1 MAGFEDTRRAYEN
14 AKIARDG
21 AQEKLRAAASAVKR
35 AERAAVEGLRGDQR
49 RRADPIPIAADLK
62 RALTA
67 AERGMRVAETAF
79 LRAER
84 DFAVAVPDPRRDL
97 GQLPD
102 TDPFLL
108 FPVRLETRFK
118 GRELLVR
125 IYPDS
130 LLSDSFEERLSE
142 SELKN
147 AKRYWVDDWRADGN
161 DTLRRAAWAA
171 LVQAHGTGRARWIV
185 KSYVPVNAADAPKK
199 DDGAAVIVVPS
210 ETPVPVSESDAIAEY
225 VRLLWISKGNPD
237 LLRDAQ
243 DFLQAKFGAD
253 RAAAITKTYVLANL
267 ADQPRIDP
275 PPSPPMRVAFL
286 NFPSKPSL
294 REASWAAAPRA
305 EPMPDRF
312 VLVLKRA
319 GVRREVL
326 GERVRVPLYT
336 GFDPSGLTGMPKQL
350 GATIEFPAET
360 RWLADFDEAVK
371 AGMGF
376 RVQLADDEQATGFD
390 RLYAIGLSLSDDAK
404 SGRKRL
410 NRFVEHR
417 LFSAAGFEIVPQG
430 TPTNNTEDKDS
441 GFSFTEDPDA
451 VFDALEGA
459 GLFTV
464 TPDRA
469 RKRDGQWLAEAL
481 GLDMELA
488 KRILNSGGG
497 DQSIAQAMNAALW
510 PATIGHHFL
519 SLLSPVTSRATVA
532 NTHRYFVDHVSG
544 QGRMP
549 AIRIGRQPY
558 GILPVTAFDRTAWLG
573 LEGGHPRSDAFLVQV
588 KQLLDRMDGRFRKF
602 AAGVVQAGD
611 GSEAQQTL
619 LDILGL
625 HPASVEFHTRYGQ
638 SAAHVANILGISG
651 LNWSSISQSPS
662 LHANIEA
669 FLRNLGYGGNE
680 LPRIASIFFQATQ
693 GILDGGVVCS
703 EPRNPDF
710 ESEHAGYLNW
720 LLKAGRDSVEALRV
734 QQGIP
739 GGVPK
744 ALLYMLL
751 RHALLLAYSE
761 AAGEAHLRLD
771 GFDEKKLGLLLREE
785 PLPHVRRQRPGALA
799 SESRWEALYKI
810 EPKISENQQISVA
823 EYLAKNIGRI
833 RETDM
838 LAEQLNALE
847 TLIRGSR
854 EQLERAFAEHID
866 LCSYRLDA
874 WELAI
879 PRIQLER
886 MDQRTGTYLGAYGWL
901 EDVRPDQGGLI
912 RARLG
917 REITDLLD
925 PGGRLPPLMIDPAN
939 GGLIQAPSL
948 NQAVTGAIL
957 RNAYMTGDSDVERE
971 SIGVN
976 LSSERVRKA
985 LLLADGMR
993 QGQRLNALLGY
1004 HFERGLHDRFAEAE
1018 TDEFILDLRLA
1029 LPLDS
1034 GRLKDTQA
1042 QVGEAGKVEARD
1054 VVDGLKLVE
1063 QMRKTGIRTYPFGLT
1078 IAASPISDEQRK
1090 VIESEAAKL
1099 EDLHDA
1105 LGDLV
1110 LAEAVQQSVQGNF
1123 DRVASSLD
1131 AFAKG
1136 EAPPEPDVVRTPST
1150 GISIAHRVAIHLDAN
1165 AAPGPSPRATA
1176 EPAVNAWLAA
1186 SLPPMERIGC
1196 VARWTD
1202 PANGTADHADV
1213 TLDALGL
1220 TPLDLVHAFE
1230 AEELTNFGELDDL
1243 VVERVVAMKAGT
1255 FRTDAALDI
1264 RYMEAPAG
1272 AISLFEAAA
1281 LIRPLA
1287 ALVKSA
1293 RPLRPGDLM
1302 LEAEAVLGV
1311 EDALTFDASGLDSG
1325 LVNLEDLITD
1335 MKDFESDA
1343 KAAQANAQTTHQ
1355 AASEAVDVLVTKAC
1369 ALALRAMAFGLPQS
1383 RPGRYRDAA
1392 RRLFA
1397 DIMRSA
1403 TALAD
1408 DWAVRLGRCDAAL
1421 AELPGANDAD
1431 TIAILRRAETE
1442 VPLAVLSGLTAPAA
1456 LEIAVRAARN
1466 AFAAKIATLR
1476 ALVGTHARS
1485 ITEALKS
1492 FEQIL
1497 ADVQFT
1503 TTVTTTA
1510 SRAEI
1515 GAFVLEAEA
1524 GVAAVRAIAM
1534 KRAATAAAKR
1544 TAADS
1549 AAGETRVNLLDE
1561 TAKALFGEGF
1571 RIVPQFEL
1579 PPQARAEF
1587 DNALAA
1593 TRAGETFKYL
1603 TDTLKVPF
1611 PLDEWLY
1618 GIARVREPMR
1628 HAETATVLAEAFGA
1642 APPRL
1647 EALQFPFRPG
1657 DFWLGLDFPKDYDI
1671 DRARLLYTAHFA
1683 TPPANASAFRG
1694 LLIDEWSEVIPGIRR
1709 EAGVTEENVHT
1720 QSTGVSFHFD
1730 RPNAE
1735 APQSLL
1741 LVTPASWSGK
1751 WQWEDVVGALDWAW
1765 DLARLRAVEPEKI
1778 DDPNLSHLLPAT
1790 VMAAAAREVTI
1801 SAVLAAN
1808 VNVAKFLRD

>member
-1 MAGFEDTRRAYEN
+1 MPGFEDIRGAYQN
-14 AKIARDG
+14 AKIARDR
-21 AQEKLRAAASAVKR
+21 AEEQLRAATSAIKR
-35 AERAAVEGLRGDQR
+35 AERAAMEGLRGDPRQR
-49 RRADPIPIAADLK
+49 EKPAPIAANLK

-67 AERGMRVAETAF
+67 AKRDVRAAETALF
-79 LRAER
+79 RTGR
-84 DFAVAVPDPRRDL
+84 DFAATTSDPRRDL

-118 GRELLVR
+118 GQELLVR

-142 SELKN
+142 AELKN

-161 DTLRRAAWAA
+161 ETLRRAAWAA

-185 KSYVPVNAADAPKK
+185 KSYFPVNAADAPKSN
-199 DDGAAVIVVPS
+199 DGAAVIVVPA
-210 ETPVPVSESDAIAEY
+210 ETPVPAPERDGIAEY
-225 VRLLWISKGNPD
+225 VRLVWTAKDNPK
-237 LLRDAQ
+237 LLLDAQ
-243 DFLQAKFGAD
+243 DFLTSNFGPE
-253 RAAAITKTYVLANL
+253 RAEAIMKTYVAANL
-267 ADQPRIDP
+267 ADQPRVDP

-286 NFPSKPSL
+286 TFPPDPPL

-312 VLVLKRA
+312 VLVLKGG
-319 GVRREVL
+319 GVRREIL
-326 GERVRVPLYT
+326 GEPVRVPLYT
-336 GFDPSGLTGMPKQL
+336 GFDPSGLTGALKQS
-350 GATIEFPAET
+350 GATIKFPEET
-360 RWLADFDEAVK
+360 RWMADFDEAVK

-376 RVQLADDEQATGFD
+376 RVPLAENEQVTGFD
-390 RLYAIGLSLSDDAK
+390 RLYVIGLSLSDDAK
-404 SGRKRL
+404 SGRTRL

-430 TPTNNTEDKDS
+430 TPTNNTDDKDS
-441 GFSFTEDPDA
+441 GFSFTEEPDA
-451 VFDALEGA
+451 VFDALKGV
-459 GLFTV
+459 GLFTE
-464 TPDRA
+464 TPNRA
-469 RKRDGQWLAEAL
+469 RKRDGQWLAEAI

-488 KRILNSGGG
+488 KRILNSEGG

-510 PATIGHHFL
+510 PATIGHHLL
-519 SLLSPVTSRATVA
+519 SLLSPVMSRATVA
-532 NTHRYFVDHVSG
+532 KTHRYFVDHVSG
-544 QGRMP
+544 LGRVP

-558 GILPVTAFDRTAWLG
+558 GILPITAFNRTAWLRH
-573 LEGGHPRSDAFLVQV
+573 EGAHPRTDPFLVQV
-588 KQLLDRMDGRFRKF
+588 KQRLDQMERYFRKF
-602 AAGVVQAGD
+602 AADVAQAGD
-611 GSEAQQTL
+611 GREPQQTL

-625 HPASVEFHTRYGQ
+625 HPSSVEFHARYGQ
-638 SAAHVANILGISG
+638 SAAHIASILGIGG
-651 LNWSSISQSPS
+651 LNWFDIPQPAS
-662 LHANIEA
+662 LHDNIGA
-669 FLRNLGYGGNE
+669 FLRNLGYGGTD
-680 LPRIASIFFQATQ
+680 LPRIADIFFQATQ

-703 EPRNPDF
+703 EPRKPDF
-710 ESEHAGYLNW
+710 ESEHASYLTW
-720 LLKAGRDSVEALRV
+720 LLKTGRKSVEALRV
-734 QQGIP
+734 QENIP
-739 GGVPK
+739 GGTPK
-744 ALLYMLL
+744 ALLYILL

-761 AAGEAHLRLD
+761 AAGEAHLRLKN
-771 GFDEKKLGLLLREE
+771 FDEEKLRLLLREE
-785 PLPHVRRQRPGALA
+785 VMPHVRSLRPTTLA
-799 SESRWEALYKI
+799 SESRWETLYKI
-810 EPKISENQQISVA
+810 DPRISEDQQISVA
-823 EYLAKNIGRI
+823 EYLVNNIGRI

-838 LAEQLNALE
+838 LTEQFKALE

-866 LCSYRLDA
+866 LCSYRFDA

-901 EDVRPDQGGLI
+901 ENVRPAQDRMI
-912 RARLG
+912 PARLN

-925 PGGRLPPLMIDPAN
+925 PDGRLPPLMSNPAN

-957 RNAYMTGDSDVERE
+957 RNAYLTADSDAERE

-985 LLLADGMR
+985 LLLTDGMR

-1042 QVGEAGKVEARD
+1042 QADEVGKVEARD

-1063 QMRKTGIRTYPFGLT
+1063 QIRKTGIRTYPFGLG
-1078 IAASPISDEQRK
+1078 IPSLPMSDEQRK
-1090 VIESEAAKL
+1090 VIDSEAAKL

-1105 LGDLV
+1105 LADLV

-1123 DRVASSLD
+1123 DRVASSLE

-1150 GISIAHRVAIHLDAN
+1150 GISIAHRVAIHLN
-1165 AAPGPSPRATA
+1165 ASAMPGASPRATA
-1176 EPAVNAWLAA
+1176 EPSVNAWLAA
-1186 SLPPMERIGC
+1186 SLPPMAHIGC
-1196 VARWTD
+1196 KAHWTD
-1202 PANGTADHADV
+1202 PATGSVDHADV
-1213 TLDALGL
+1213 TLEDLGL
-1220 TPLDLVHAFE
+1220 TPFDLVHTFE
-1230 AEELTNFGELDDL
+1230 TNDLANFGELDDL
-1243 VVERVVAMKAGT
+1243 VLERVVAVKSAT

-1264 RYMEAPAG
+1264 RYLEAPSN

-1287 ALVKSA
+1287 ALLKSA

-1302 LEAEAVLGV
+1302 LEAEAALGV
-1311 EDALTFDASGLDSG
+1311 EDALTFDPSGLDTG
-1325 LVNLEDLITD
+1325 LVNLQALISDLQ
-1335 MKDFESDA
+1335 DFESDA
-1343 KAAQANAQTTHQ
+1343 KTAQVDAETTHQ
-1355 AASEAVDVLVTKAC
+1355 AATEAVDVLVTNAS
-1369 ALALRAMAFGLPQS
+1369 ALALRAIAFGLPQS

-1392 RRLFA
+1392 RRIFSG
-1397 DIMRSA
+1397 IMRSV
-1403 TALAD
+1403 TALAN
-1408 DWAVRLGRCDAAL
+1408 DWATRLGRCDAAL
-1421 AELPGANDAD
+1421 AELPGVDD
-1431 TIAILRRAETE
+1431 EPKIAILRRAETE
-1442 VPLAVLSGLTAPAA
+1442 IPLTMMSGATAPAA
-1456 LEIAVRAARN
+1456 LETAVRAERN
-1466 AFAAKIATLR
+1466 AFAAKISALRTL
-1476 ALVGTHARS
+1476 AGTHACS
-1485 ITEALKS
+1485 INAALKT
-1492 FEQIL
+1492 FEQVL
-1497 ADVQFT
+1497 ADAQFS

-1510 SRAEI
+1510 LRAEI
-1515 GAFVLEAEA
+1515 GAFALEAEVSMA
-1524 GVAAVRAIAM
+1524 AVCTIAKKRVAATSA
-1534 KRAATAAAKR
+1534 KLQAAK
-1544 TAADS
+1544 S
-1549 AAGETRVNLLDE
+1549 AAGEARVGLLDKA
-1561 TAKALFGEGF
+1561 AKSLFGESF
-1571 RIVPQFEL
+1571 YIVPQFEL
-1579 PPQARAEF
+1579 PPQVRTEF
-1587 DNALAA
+1587 DKALAA
-1593 TRAGETFKYL
+1593 TRAGETFRHL

-1628 HAETATVLAEAFGA
+1628 HAESATILVEAFGA
-1642 APPRL
+1642 AKL
-1647 EALQFPFRPG
+1647 QFEALQLPFKPG
-1657 DFWLGLDFPKDYDI
+1657 DFWLGLDFPKDYDL

-1683 TPPANASAFRG
+1683 TPPTNLFRG

-1709 EAGVTEENVHT
+1709 EAGVAEESVHT
-1720 QSTGVSFHFD
+1720 QTTGVAFHFD
-1730 RPNAE
+1730 RPSAE

-1778 DDPNLSHLLPAT
+1778 NDPNFSQLFSAA
-1790 VMAAAAREVTI
+1790 VMAAAAREVTM

-1808 VNVAKFLRD
+1808 VNVSKFLRD